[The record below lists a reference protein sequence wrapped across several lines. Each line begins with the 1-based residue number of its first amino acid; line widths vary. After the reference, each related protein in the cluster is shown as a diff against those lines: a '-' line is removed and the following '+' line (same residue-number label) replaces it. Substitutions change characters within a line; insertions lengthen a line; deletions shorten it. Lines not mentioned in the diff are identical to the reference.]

1 MPLPTVRATA
11 LRAALLLA
19 ASLPLDHAPA
29 WAGATDLR
37 ATPAATPASPTAAE
51 VPADTAATVT
61 TTDQVLVLRRGDTLT
76 GRLAK
81 AGITGGDAH
90 AAAEALAT
98 RFRTNQLRPG
108 QRITLRRDPAAPG
121 SLLGLSL
128 EVAPGHTVLVSRGA
142 GGGFSAEEVRA
153 PARRHLA
160 RVEGRVEGHG
170 LFESLRDAGLP
181 PRLALQ
187 LTRTLAPVLD
197 LQRDLQPGDRFAVAF
212 ERMRDPEGALLGHG
226 ELLQAELVLAGRRIA
241 MWRFAAGEGRTAD
254 WYDEAGRPVRP
265 AFLRTPLDGARVTSG
280 FGPRRHPVLGYTRM
294 HPALDFGAPTGTPVF
309 AAADG
314 VVISARSERGYGRI
328 VRLRHPNGVETRY
341 AHLSRFA
348 RGLRPGQKVRQ
359 GQAIGAVGA
368 TGLATGPHLHYEILV
383 EGEAVDPAR
392 ARLDVQREPLRGR
405 ELAAFQAA
413 RRALQRQIAALGGR
427 DEVALAP

>member
-98 RFRTNQLRPG
+98 RFRTSQLRPG

-128 EVAPGHTVLVSRGA
+128 EVAPGHTVLVSRGLCNRRGLVPMNVTAASVILPNKAQSVSSHVCLKVEPALRNSATLPRRLHVKPTQSSSCASAASVRTSCLLEPTDRSPLPTPGA
-142 GGGFSAEEVRA
+142 GWTTVFHEC
-153 PARRHLA
+153 
-160 RVEGRVEGHG
+160 
-170 LFESLRDAGLP
+170 P
-181 PRLALQ
+181 PRLKSAP
-187 LTRTLAPVLD
+187 LT
-197 LQRDLQPGDRFAVAF
+197 G
-212 ERMRDPEGALLGHG
+212 
-226 ELLQAELVLAGRRIA
+226 
-241 MWRFAAGEGRTAD
+241 
-254 WYDEAGRPVRP
+254 
-265 AFLRTPLDGARVTSG
+265 
-280 FGPRRHPVLGYTRM
+280 
-294 HPALDFGAPTGTPVF
+294 
-309 AAADG
+309 
-314 VVISARSERGYGRI
+314 
-328 VRLRHPNGVETRY
+328 
-341 AHLSRFA
+341 
-348 RGLRPGQKVRQ
+348 
-359 GQAIGAVGA
+359 
-368 TGLATGPHLHYEILV
+368 
-383 EGEAVDPAR
+383 
-392 ARLDVQREPLRGR
+392 
-405 ELAAFQAA
+405 
-413 RRALQRQIAALGGR
+413 
-427 DEVALAP
+427 